1 MLSLIRTARV
11 FLLASLFLSGCAI
24 APLDKA
30 HNQFEQGQP
39 EAAIETLENV
49 NNPSK
54 RSSLLF
60 FMNKGLIFHHLGE
73 YKKSIREFLN
83 ASELIE
89 SQDYISLSEQTTTL
103 LSNDWLATYKGEYSE
118 RLWVHTYQM
127 MNYLILG
134 QYQSAAV
141 EARQSLKVLE
151 RYPQALKQDWFTKAL
166 IGLSFE
172 GVGKSNDAYIVYKKL
187 AQKLPND
194 TAIAK
199 QLYWLARQLGF
210 SKDAKKYKALIPKKL
225 KGLDPSKQGE
235 LILFIANNSLPEK
248 ISSEIYAPPNIRISF
263 PRYRDS
269 FSPSPVLRV
278 ENAKQEIPFTAVSS
292 NLGELAR
299 ASLDARGK
307 KIFAKHVARAGVK
320 QALVHNLRSE
330 DEAAAELLNLLFFLL
345 ENADTRGWATLPGN
359 LTLLR
364 IPLNPGTHDI
374 AISTGTRPQALREVY
389 RFEDLSIAAGQRIY
403 RKIRR

>member
-151 RYPQALKQDWFTKAL
+151 RYPQALKQDWFTQAL
-166 IGLSFE
+166 MGLSFE
-172 GVGKSNDAYIVYKKL
+172 SVGKTNDAYIVYKKL

-210 SKDAKKYKALIPKKL
+210 SKDAKKYKALIPK
-225 KGLDPSKQGE
+225 
-235 LILFIANNSLPEK
+235 
-248 ISSEIYAPPNIRISF
+248 
-263 PRYRDS
+263 
-269 FSPSPVLRV
+269 
-278 ENAKQEIPFTAVSS
+278 
-292 NLGELAR
+292 
-299 ASLDARGK
+299 
-307 KIFAKHVARAGVK
+307 
-320 QALVHNLRSE
+320 
-330 DEAAAELLNLLFFLL
+330 
-345 ENADTRGWATLPGN
+345 
-359 LTLLR
+359 
-364 IPLNPGTHDI
+364 
-374 AISTGTRPQALREVY
+374 
-389 RFEDLSIAAGQRIY
+389 
-403 RKIRR
+403 